1 MTPSEDDEPRSP
13 VAVFS
18 LVQTVALIVIA
29 ASLATVVTWW
39 LTKSDDPDLSAVDIG
54 FLADM
59 TTHHQG
65 AISLA
70 FDYLPREND
79 QTVGHIAREIVVG
92 QAAEIS
98 TMNSLL
104 ADTGSDAEAIEN
116 DDVAMEWMGE
126 PVAPSEMP
134 GLASVEEF
142 DTLRASTGVAADD
155 LFTRLMIEHHAAGV
169 EMANFAGVE
178 GSDERVRRFARG
190 IAEIQRREIS
200 ELNGRRREVG
210 LDPIAVDSAGHTH
223 D

>member
-1 MTPSEDDEPRSP
+1 MPSEDDDARGP
-13 VAVFS
+13 VAMFS

-29 ASLATVVTWW
+29 ASLATLVTWW
-39 LTKSDDPDLSAVDIG
+39 LTKPDDPDLSTVDIG

-79 QTVGHIAREIVVG
+79 QAVGHIAREIVVA
-92 QAAEIS
+92 QATEIS

-104 ADTGSDAEAIEN
+104 ADTGSDADSVEQ
-116 DDVAMEWMGE
+116 DDIAMEWTGE
-126 PVAPSEMP
+126 PVAPADMP
-134 GLASVEEF
+134 GLASPAEF
-142 DTLRASTGVAADD
+142 DALRASSGVGADD
-155 LFTRLMIEHHAAGV
+155 LFTRLMIEHHAAGI

-190 IAEIQRREIS
+190 IAEIQRREIA
-200 ELNGRRREVG
+200 ELNGRRRALG
-210 LDPIAVDSAGHTH
+210 LDPVDVESSGHTH
-223 D
+223 E

>member
-1 MTPSEDDEPRSP
+1 MPAEDGDVRRP

-18 LVQTVALIVIA
+18 VVQTVALIVIA
-29 ASLATVVTWW
+29 ASLATLVTWW
-39 LTKSDDPDLSAVDIG
+39 LAKPDDPDFNEVDIG

-92 QAAEIS
+92 QSAEIS

-104 ADTGSDAEAIEN
+104 ADAGSDGDAIEQ
-116 DDVAMEWMGE
+116 DDIAMEWMGE
-126 PVAPSEMP
+126 PVAPTEMP
-134 GLASVEEF
+134 GLATPEEF
-142 DTLRASTGVAADD
+142 DALRASSGVGADD

-169 EMANFAGVE
+169 EMANFAAVE

-200 ELNGRRREVG
+200 ELNGRRRTLG
-210 LDPIAVDSAGHTH
+210 LDPVDTSTGGHGH
-223 D
+223 S